1 MKKSLLTFLFFTI
14 FSLCFS
20 KDIKE
25 VEKSEEFLKFLKSN
39 SIEYSQLEKSK
50 KVTVEF
56 SKLNTVLYSY
66 RIDEIT
72 SILIAIG
79 NNDKVA
85 FSFVNK
91 EGINIY
97 NINGSN
103 LLLKNSLLSSND
115 IVNPS
120 AKCIRATAL
129 KMKESIEADDVAGSL
144 CDLSPQC
151 NAYIY
156 TIAAAYCASNNNVP
170 PKL

>member
-25 VEKSEEFLKFLKSN
+25 VEKSVEFLKFLKFN
-39 SIEYSQLEKSK
+39 SIEYQQLEKSK

-79 NNDKVA
+79 NNDTVA
-85 FSFVNK
+85 FSFVNN
-91 EGINIY
+91 EGTNIY

-103 LLLKNSLLSSND
+103 LLLKNSLLS
-115 IVNPS
+115 
-120 AKCIRATAL
+120 
-129 KMKESIEADDVAGSL
+129 
-144 CDLSPQC
+144 
-151 NAYIY
+151 
-156 TIAAAYCASNNNVP
+156 
-170 PKL
+170 